1 MTKSRRRTIIFERA
15 VRNSCDSNTVGGKKP
30 ATVGFSE
37 SLFEIYRKV
46 FNAGEDLGTE
56 QDIECSESFLVAID
70 ALNKYQYTDNI
81 QFFSDP
87 KADLTDR
94 IDVLTKQELIRDNM
108 QLEQNLE
115 NTREQLN
122 KTLADRYKERELKAR
137 QDEAKTAIGFKSA
150 SRDQDEDHFDILAP
164 VLYLKC
170 DLTAADA
177 RVYNASNTEKVQIN
191 GGLFRLRNKGI
202 RIPLH
207 NHSNSH
213 TFTKIVNGLVNISS
227 FSHIKPPHKQNIYLY
242 SKYMSKN
249 CGYRKNF
256 IFLKIIVEKNY
267 FSRKLIMK
275 I

>member
-15 VRNSCDSNTVGGKKP
+15 VRNSCNSNTVGGKKP

-122 KTLADRYKERELKAR
+122 KTLADP
-137 QDEAKTAIGFKSA
+137 QIGVCCGRIKP
-150 SRDQDEDHFDILAP
+150 Q
-164 VLYLKC
+164 
-170 DLTAADA
+170 
-177 RVYNASNTEKVQIN
+177 
-191 GGLFRLRNKGI
+191 GKGI
-202 RIPLH
+202 VYYYQK
-207 NHSNSH
+207 
-213 TFTKIVNGLVNISS
+213 FE
-227 FSHIKPPHKQNIYLY
+227 Y
-242 SKYMSKN
+242 S
-249 CGYRKNF
+249 
-256 IFLKIIVEKNY
+256 
-267 FSRKLIMK
+267 
-275 I
+275 